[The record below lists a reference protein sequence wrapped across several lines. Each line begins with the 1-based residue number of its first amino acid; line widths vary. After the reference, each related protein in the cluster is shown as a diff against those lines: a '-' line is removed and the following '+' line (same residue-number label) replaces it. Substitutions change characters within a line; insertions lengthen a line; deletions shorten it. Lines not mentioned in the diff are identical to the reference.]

1 MNMIHRP
8 RRLRVTQSIRDMTA
22 ETRLSPSML
31 IYPVFVREGRNIIED
46 IPAMPGQKRYSPDTL
61 PVILERA
68 VNARIGGVLMFGIPE
83 HKDAEGSSAWL
94 ENGVIQTAIR
104 TAKRE
109 FPELTV
115 IGDVCLCE
123 YTSHGHCG
131 LLNGETVDN
140 DSTLEILSRVAVSQ
154 AQAGADIVAPSD
166 MMDGHTQA
174 IRESLDAEGMT
185 DKLIMSYAVKYAS
198 AFYGPFREAAGSAP
212 SFGDRK
218 TYQMNPRNVREAVK
232 EAQLDV
238 AEGADIIIVKP
249 GMPYL
254 DVLKTVKSAVNVPV
268 ASYCVSGEYSMI
280 KAASSNGWLNEKNVA
295 SESAIC
301 LARGGA
307 DIIITYYALE
317 LAEWMLKGEL

>member
-1 MNMIHRP
+1 MIHRP

-68 VNARIGGVLMFGIPE
+68 VNARIGGVLLFGIPE
-83 HKDAEGSSAWL
+83 HKDAEGSSAWT

-140 DSTLEILSRVAVSQ
+140 DSTLEILSRVAVS
-154 AQAGADIVAPSD
+154 
-166 MMDGHTQA
+166 
-174 IRESLDAEGMT
+174 
-185 DKLIMSYAVKYAS
+185 
-198 AFYGPFREAAGSAP
+198 
-212 SFGDRK
+212 
-218 TYQMNPRNVREAVK
+218 
-232 EAQLDV
+232 
-238 AEGADIIIVKP
+238 
-249 GMPYL
+249 
-254 DVLKTVKSAVNVPV
+254 
-268 ASYCVSGEYSMI
+268 
-280 KAASSNGWLNEKNVA
+280 
-295 SESAIC
+295 
-301 LARGGA
+301 
-307 DIIITYYALE
+307 
-317 LAEWMLKGEL
+317 

>member
-1 MNMIHRP
+1 MIQRP
-8 RRLRVTQSIRDMTA
+8 RRLRVTQSIRDMTS

-31 IYPVFVREGRNIIED
+31 VYPVFVREGKNIIED

-68 VNARIGGVLMFGIPE
+68 VKNRIGGVLLFGIPE
-83 HKDAEGSSAWL
+83 HKDAEGSSAWR
-94 ENGVIQTAIR
+94 EDGVIQTALR
-104 TAKRE
+104 TAKKE
-109 FPELTV
+109 FPSLTL
-115 IGDVCLCE
+115 IADVCLCE

-131 LLNGETVDN
+131 LLKGETVDN
-140 DSTLEILSRVAVSQ
+140 DSTLEILARTALSQ

-166 MMDGHTQA
+166 MMDGHTHA
-174 IRESLDAEGMT
+174 IREALDAEGMT
-185 DKLIMSYAVKYAS
+185 DTLIMSYAVKYAS

-232 EAQLDV
+232 EALLDV
-238 AEGADIIIVKP
+238 SEGSDIIIVKP

-254 DVLKTVKSAVNVPV
+254 DVLKTVKNAVNVPV

-280 KAASSNGWLNEKNVA
+280 KAACANGWLNEKNVA
-295 SESAIC
+295 GESAIC

-317 LAEWMLKGEL
+317 LSEWIKEGSL